1 MSKAPLHVGIIG
13 AGMGGL
19 AAAIALVRAGI
30 AVTILE
36 AATELGEIGA
46 GIQIFSNVSRYLIRW
61 DVDEIIGDNLVSV
74 DEVRTWGHDGHV
86 VTRVDTKRVKKVTG
100 FPHWIARRDH
110 LHEGLVESAK
120 RHGVEILVGARVQKL
135 FYTETSATVTTNRGT
150 DHTFDL
156 IVGAD
161 GIKSTIRNHLFPEIQ
176 PRATSK
182 VAAYRGVLS
191 IEEILQKAP
200 EAKPILTNTMD
211 MWTGPNGYIMT
222 YPLSGGKEL
231 NVVTS
236 FCKEH
241 VVTQMEEVSIDEFH
255 AYYKDYSPAVQ
266 SVIKLVNY
274 TQRWPLLTMPPLD
287 TWSNQHKNVVLLGD
301 SAHCMQNHMGQ
312 GAATAIEDGVFLGRV
327 LSEVVRGEL
336 SLPEAVS
343 LYEQKR
349 IPRVWTKQQVSFISG
364 ELNMCSDPEAL
375 EKRNR
380 ASLPEVA
387 LAPSSGSILNPN
399 PSGDGNRNRETEPRP
414 AFPHLPPSYRSWQ
427 MFSSIDTLPSVF
439 NYDAEADA
447 DNAVFEFLQA
457 RDKASGQVD
466 AFTMVSRAV
475 EAKCWAA
482 IEFNGINALGGGT
495 APRS

>member
-1 MSKAPLHVGIIG
+1 MSHKPLHVGIIG

-19 AAAIALVRAGI
+19 AAAIALVRGGI
-30 AVTILE
+30 KVTILE

-74 DEVRTWGHDGHV
+74 DVRTWGHDGQV
-86 VTRVDTKRVKKVTG
+86 VTRVDNRRVRRITG

-110 LHEGLVESAK
+110 LHAGLTESAR
-120 RHGVEILVGARVQKL
+120 RHGVDIIVGARVQTL
-135 FYTETSATVTTNRGT
+135 SYTTTSATVTTTNGT
-150 DHTFDL
+150 SYTFDL

-161 GIKSTIRNHLFPEIQ
+161 GMKSTIRNHLFPEVQ

-236 FCKEH
+236 FCKDH
-241 VVTQMEEVSIDEFH
+241 LVTQMEEVAIDEFH

-274 TQRWPLLTMPPLD
+274 TQRWPLLTMPPLE
-287 TWSNQHKNVVLLGD
+287 TWSNEHRNVVLLGD

-312 GAATAIEDGVFLGRV
+312 GAGTAIEDGVFLGRV
-327 LSEVVRGEL
+327 LSEVVRGVL
-336 SLPEAVS
+336 TVPEAIS

-364 ELNMCSDPEAL
+364 ELNMCSDPRDL

-387 LAPSSGSILNPN
+387 QPASKPEQEQEQAP
-399 PSGDGNRNRETEPRP
+399 EPESQSRP
-414 AFPHLPPSYRSWQ
+414 RFPDLPPEYRSWQ

-439 NYDAEADA
+439 HYDAEADA
-447 DNAVFEFLQA
+447 DNAVFDFLQA
-457 RDKASGQVD
+457 RDKASGHVD
-466 AFTMVSRAV
+466 SFTMVSRAV
-475 EAKCWAA
+475 ETKCWAA
-482 IEFNGINALGGGT
+482 IDFNGIPPDGGT
-495 APRS
+495 ADG